1 MAYKTSPRTG
11 KKRTKQQQ
19 AMYRRRRIV
28 FGIATVLVLSF
39 IVFCLYSLTQGVV
52 AVNREIHHADVYAIS
67 RKEVPSPTQQ
77 QKSSVPDCDASNVA
91 LSLTPAAS
99 SFGVGGTMD
108 FTASVKYNGSG
119 KAGCLIDVSQAGMVL
134 TIKSGKDVVWKSNVC
149 PVDTDYRLIAKGDEV
164 KQTITWPGV
173 RSRQRMRRRGG
184 PAERGPW
191 RVFGPTVGRRTC
203 ENQVGT
209 GRHHSGIKSTG
220 YAILMTLR
228 RCVSYSGHA
237 DKEEAPAY

>member
-119 KAGCLIDVSQAGMVL
+119 KGWLSDRRV
-134 TIKSGKDVVWKSNVC
+134 
-149 PVDTDYRLIAKGDEV
+149 
-164 KQTITWPGV
+164 PG
-173 RSRQRMRRRGG
+173 GHG
-184 PAERGPW
+184 ADD
-191 RVFGPTVGRRTC
+191 
-203 ENQVGT
+203 QVGQGRGLEIERMPPWTRIT
-209 GRHHSGIKSTG
+209 G
-220 YAILMTLR
+220 
-228 RCVSYSGHA
+228 
-237 DKEEAPAY
+237 

>member
-91 LSLTPAAS
+91 LSLTPAA
-99 SFGVGGTMD
+99 
-108 FTASVKYNGSG
+108 
-119 KAGCLIDVSQAGMVL
+119 
-134 TIKSGKDVVWKSNVC
+134 C

-173 RSRQRMRRRGG
+173 RSGSECADAADLPNVDRG
-184 PAERGPW
+184 
-191 RVFGPTVGRRTC
+191 V
-203 ENQVGT
+203 
-209 GRHHSGIKSTG
+209 
-220 YAILMTLR
+220 
-228 RCVSYSGHA
+228 YSAQLSVKGHA
-237 DKEEAPAY
+237 KTKSEPVGITVE

>member
-52 AVNREIHHADVYAIS
+52 AVNREIHH
-67 RKEVPSPTQQ
+67 
-77 QKSSVPDCDASNVA
+77 PDCDASNVA

-173 RSRQRMRRRGG
+173 RSGSECADAADLPNVDRG
-184 PAERGPW
+184 
-191 RVFGPTVGRRTC
+191 V
-203 ENQVGT
+203 
-209 GRHHSGIKSTG
+209 
-220 YAILMTLR
+220 
-228 RCVSYSGHA
+228 YSAQLSVKGHA
-237 DKEEAPAY
+237 KTKSEPVGITVE

>member
-91 LSLTPAAS
+91 LSLTPATRS
-99 SFGVGGTMD
+99 SR
-108 FTASVKYNGSG
+108 
-119 KAGCLIDVSQAGMVL
+119 
-134 TIKSGKDVVWKSNVC
+134 
-149 PVDTDYRLIAKGDEV
+149 RLLGRACV
-164 KQTITWPGV
+164 
-173 RSRQRMRRRGG
+173 
-184 PAERGPW
+184 PAANA
-191 RVFGPTVGRRTC
+191 PTRRTC
-203 ENQVGT
+203 RTWTVACIRPNCRSKDMRKPSRNRSASQWNKIY
-209 GRHHSGIKSTG
+209 RLC
-220 YAILMTLR
+220 Y
-228 RCVSYSGHA
+228 SYDFA
-237 DKEEAPAY
+237 

>member
-1 MAYKTSPRTG
+1 MRPRC
-11 KKRTKQQQ
+11 RTEDDTLDWEPWLTRPPRGPVRNVRNNSRRCI
-19 AMYRRRRIV
+19 AAAASFRYRDGAGAELHRILPV
-28 FGIATVLVLSF
+28 FADA
-39 IVFCLYSLTQGVV
+39 GVV

-173 RSRQRMRRRGG
+173 RSGSECADAADLPNVDRG
-184 PAERGPW
+184 
-191 RVFGPTVGRRTC
+191 V
-203 ENQVGT
+203 
-209 GRHHSGIKSTG
+209 
-220 YAILMTLR
+220 
-228 RCVSYSGHA
+228 YSAQLSVKGHA
-237 DKEEAPAY
+237 KTKSEPVGITVE

>member
-1 MAYKTSPRTG
+1 MAHKTSPRTG

-119 KAGCLIDVSQAGMVL
+119 KAGCLIDVSQAGMACV
-134 TIKSGKDVVWKSNVC
+134 
-149 PVDTDYRLIAKGDEV
+149 
-164 KQTITWPGV
+164 
-173 RSRQRMRRRGG
+173 
-184 PAERGPW
+184 PAANA
-191 RVFGPTVGRRTC
+191 PTRRTC
-203 ENQVGT
+203 RTWTVACIRPNCRSKAMRKPSRNRSASQWNKIC
-209 GRHHSGIKSTG
+209 R
-220 YAILMTLR
+220 L
-228 RCVSYSGHA
+228 CYSNDFA
-237 DKEEAPAY
+237 

>member
-164 KQTITWPGV
+164 KQTITWACV
-173 RSRQRMRRRGG
+173 
-184 PAERGPW
+184 PAANA
-191 RVFGPTVGRRTC
+191 PTRRTC
-203 ENQVGT
+203 RTWTVACIRPNCRSKDMRKPSRNRSASQWNKIY
-209 GRHHSGIKSTG
+209 RLC
-220 YAILMTLR
+220 Y
-228 RCVSYSGHA
+228 SYDFA
-237 DKEEAPAY
+237 

>member
-77 QKSSVPDCDASNVA
+77 QKSSVPRLRRIQRRAVAYSGRIELRCGRHDGLHRFREIQRFRQGWLSDRRRPQAGHGADDQVGQGRGLEIERMPRGHGLPADSQGRRGQADDHLAGRAFRSECADAADLPNVDR
-91 LSLTPAAS
+91 
-99 SFGVGGTMD
+99 GVYS
-108 FTASVKYNGSG
+108 AQLSVK
-119 KAGCLIDVSQAGMVL
+119 
-134 TIKSGKDVVWKSNVC
+134 
-149 PVDTDYRLIAKGDEV
+149 
-164 KQTITWPGV
+164 
-173 RSRQRMRRRGG
+173 
-184 PAERGPW
+184 
-191 RVFGPTVGRRTC
+191 
-203 ENQVGT
+203 
-209 GRHHSGIKSTG
+209 
-220 YAILMTLR
+220 
-228 RCVSYSGHA
+228 GHA
-237 DKEEAPAY
+237 KTKSEPVGITVE

>member
-1 MAYKTSPRTG
+1 MAQKTSPRTG

-19 AMYRRRRIV
+19 AVYRRRRIV
-28 FGIATVLVLSF
+28 VGVALVVVLSF
-39 IVFCLYSLTQGVV
+39 IVFCLYSLSQGIV

-67 RKEVPSPTQQ
+67 RKEVPTPTGQQ
-77 QKSSVPDCDASNVA
+77 KKSSVPDCDASDIA

-134 TIKSGKDVVWKSNVC
+134 TIKSGKDVIWKSNVC
-149 PVDTDYRLIAKGDEV
+149 PVDSDYRLLAKGDEV

-173 RSRQRMRRRGG
+173 RSGSACADAADLPKVDRG
-184 PAERGPW
+184 
-191 RVFGPTVGRRTC
+191 V
-203 ENQVGT
+203 
-209 GRHHSGIKSTG
+209 
-220 YAILMTLR
+220 
-228 RCVSYSGHA
+228 YSAQLSVKGHA
-237 DKEEAPAY
+237 KTKSEPVGVTVE

>member
-1 MAYKTSPRTG
+1 MAHKTSPRTG

-134 TIKSGKDVVWKSNVC
+134 TIK
-149 PVDTDYRLIAKGDEV
+149 
-164 KQTITWPGV
+164 QTITWPGV
-173 RSRQRMRRRGG
+173 RSGSECADAADLPNVDRG
-184 PAERGPW
+184 
-191 RVFGPTVGRRTC
+191 V
-203 ENQVGT
+203 
-209 GRHHSGIKSTG
+209 
-220 YAILMTLR
+220 
-228 RCVSYSGHA
+228 YSAQLSVKGHA
-237 DKEEAPAY
+237 KTKSEPVGITVE

>member
-1 MAYKTSPRTG
+1 
-11 KKRTKQQQ
+11 
-19 AMYRRRRIV
+19 MYRRRRIV

-164 KQTITWPGV
+164 KQTITSGF
-173 RSRQRMRRRGG
+173 SRI
-184 PAERGPW
+184 
-191 RVFGPTVGRRTC
+191 
-203 ENQVGT
+203 
-209 GRHHSGIKSTG
+209 S
-220 YAILMTLR
+220 
-228 RCVSYSGHA
+228 
-237 DKEEAPAY
+237 

>member
-91 LSLTPAAS
+91 LSLTP
-99 SFGVGGTMD
+99 
-108 FTASVKYNGSG
+108 
-119 KAGCLIDVSQAGMVL
+119 
-134 TIKSGKDVVWKSNVC
+134 
-149 PVDTDYRLIAKGDEV
+149 
-164 KQTITWPGV
+164 
-173 RSRQRMRRRGG
+173 
-184 PAERGPW
+184 
-191 RVFGPTVGRRTC
+191 
-203 ENQVGT
+203 
-209 GRHHSGIKSTG
+209 
-220 YAILMTLR
+220 
-228 RCVSYSGHA
+228 VSYTHLTLPTRCSV
-237 DKEEAPAY
+237 

>member
-1 MAYKTSPRTG
+1 MPMFTRSPAR
-11 KKRTKQQQ
+11 RC
-19 AMYRRRRIV
+19 RRRP
-28 FGIATVLVLSF
+28 
-39 IVFCLYSLTQGVV
+39 
-52 AVNREIHHADVYAIS
+52 N
-67 RKEVPSPTQQ
+67 
-77 QKSSVPDCDASNVA
+77 SVPDCDASNVA

-173 RSRQRMRRRGG
+173 RSGSECADAADLPNVDRG
-184 PAERGPW
+184 
-191 RVFGPTVGRRTC
+191 V
-203 ENQVGT
+203 
-209 GRHHSGIKSTG
+209 
-220 YAILMTLR
+220 
-228 RCVSYSGHA
+228 YSAQLSVKGHA
-237 DKEEAPAY
+237 KTKSEPVGITVE

>member
-52 AVNREIHHADVYAIS
+52 AVNREIHHAD
-67 RKEVPSPTQQ
+67 
-77 QKSSVPDCDASNVA
+77 CDASNVA

-99 SFGVGGTMD
+99 SFGVGGTID

-173 RSRQRMRRRGG
+173 RSGSECADAADLPNVDRG
-184 PAERGPW
+184 
-191 RVFGPTVGRRTC
+191 V
-203 ENQVGT
+203 
-209 GRHHSGIKSTG
+209 
-220 YAILMTLR
+220 
-228 RCVSYSGHA
+228 YSAQLSVKGHA
-237 DKEEAPAY
+237 KTKSEPVGITVE

>member
-164 KQTITWPGV
+164 KQTITWPCV
-173 RSRQRMRRRGG
+173 
-184 PAERGPW
+184 PAANA
-191 RVFGPTVGRRTC
+191 PTRRTC
-203 ENQVGT
+203 RTWTVACIRPNCRSKDMRKPSRSRSASQWNKIY
-209 GRHHSGIKSTG
+209 RLC
-220 YAILMTLR
+220 Y
-228 RCVSYSGHA
+228 SYDFA
-237 DKEEAPAY
+237 

>member
-173 RSRQRMRRRGG
+173 RSGS
-184 PAERGPW
+184 E
-191 RVFGPTVGRRTC
+191 C
-203 ENQVGT
+203 
-209 GRHHSGIKSTG
+209 
-220 YAILMTLR
+220 
-228 RCVSYSGHA
+228 
-237 DKEEAPAY
+237 AYRYD